1 MSMMS
6 DGPPRRAL
14 PLRLLGALV
23 PDPPVLKRPG
33 VRVLLAS
40 RALSE
45 LGMSALTY
53 GAIVHLAREGGS
65 PFEVSLLG
73 ASGALAALI
82 FGLRGG
88 IIADSLTKRW
98 ALGLGYAF
106 QAVLCVAVPTYL
118 GTGLPALLALV
129 FTVRLL
135 TQIVSPAVKTA
146 VSVVATAPELA
157 TLTTFLILAGGIGSG
172 VGSGVLAP
180 LLVKLFDIRILFYA
194 IGLILALASIRA
206 FALPLGHGPGVSEE
220 ASASERPVAPGLWS
234 MTGWI
239 LDNPAVS
246 TIILSGAIVAV
257 MADVSDTLQPVYV
270 RSVLGTDP
278 ANTIYVFAPG
288 AIGSLLGTVLA
299 PFLIRWPGE
308 RWLAALSVIAF
319 AVAMAMFG
327 LIEQVT
333 PWLAPLN
340 PLRLLNEGAMGLEEP
355 ILAAGMI
362 AVPAKFGAAAAAVS
376 VQTYVNTRVPIAG
389 QGTTFGI
396 QATLQSG
403 LGIVGTLGLGA
414 LADALGTRFV
424 YLVAP
429 ALVTAGVIWL
439 IRTSYRAGNEPAPS
453 RRATLASLWK
463 EPGDADVVGP
473 DHRRDD
479 APIE

>member
-1 MSMMS
+1 M
-6 DGPPRRAL
+6 
-14 PLRLLGALV
+14 V
-23 PDPPVLKRPG
+23 
-33 VRVLLAS
+33 
-40 RALSE
+40 
-45 LGMSALTY
+45 
-53 GAIVHLAREGGS
+53 
-65 PFEVSLLG
+65 
-73 ASGALAALI
+73 
-82 FGLRGG
+82 
-88 IIADSLTKRW
+88 
-98 ALGLGYAF
+98 
-106 QAVLCVAVPTYL
+106 
-118 GTGLPALLALV
+118 
-129 FTVRLL
+129 
-135 TQIVSPAVKTA
+135 
-146 VSVVATAPELA
+146 
-157 TLTTFLILAGGIGSG
+157 
-172 VGSGVLAP
+172 
-180 LLVKLFDIRILFYA
+180 
-194 IGLILALASIRA
+194 
-206 FALPLGHGPGVSEE
+206 
-220 ASASERPVAPGLWS
+220 
-234 MTGWI
+234 
-239 LDNPAVS
+239 
-246 TIILSGAIVAV
+246 
-257 MADVSDTLQPVYV
+257 
-270 RSVLGTDP
+270 
-278 ANTIYVFAPG
+278 
-288 AIGSLLGTVLA
+288 
-299 PFLIRWPGE
+299 
-308 RWLAALSVIAF
+308 AF